1 MSEAYRRFKLL
12 RRDPEWPI
20 FVRNVTDEMIEINF
34 SYEGD
39 FKFWQSHPLKAKRKH
54 LRIPPGQ
61 LIDLRYFISEEP
73 LHTNLHLP
81 WYLETGRLRVEN
93 DSLCRYCHYPEKCAG
108 LESLYREFRL
118 PQRMANDRWRAVM
131 ATRSKQ

>member
-12 RRDPEWPI
+12 RREPEWPI
-20 FVRNVTDEMIEINF
+20 FIRNVTDEMIEINF
-34 SYEGD
+34 PCEGD

-73 LHTNLHLP
+73 LHTNMHLP

-93 DSLCRYCHYPEKCAG
+93 EACWNCDWAEKCPT
-108 LESLYREFRL
+108 LKSLYRESRVIT
-118 PQRMANDRWRAVM
+118 RMANDRWRAVM